1 MDHMNTLLQEG
12 AMKLEREQ
20 GRGVRDINAD
30 IFPRPSRS
38 LNVDYEGDTFH
49 YMGMERQARLTN
61 RQKLRRVFNSA
72 SMAKKNAI
80 RKIRKELKKVGG
92 NAAKQMVKNMKP
104 MHLNDMALKFD
115 SRLSK

>member
-1 MDHMNTLLQEG
+1 MDHFNTLLQEG
-12 AMKLEREQ
+12 AVKLQREQ
-20 GRGVRDINAD
+20 GRGVRDIESD
-30 IFPRPSRS
+30 IFPRRS
-38 LNVDYEGDTFH
+38 LNIDYEGDTLH

-61 RQKLRRVFNSA
+61 RQKLRRVFHNA

-104 MHLNDMALKFD
+104 MHLDDMALKFD
-115 SRLSK
+115 NRLRK